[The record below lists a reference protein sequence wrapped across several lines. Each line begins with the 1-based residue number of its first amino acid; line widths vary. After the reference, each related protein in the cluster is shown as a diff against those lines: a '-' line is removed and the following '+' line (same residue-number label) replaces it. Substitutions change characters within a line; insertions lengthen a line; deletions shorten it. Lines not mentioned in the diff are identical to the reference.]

1 MFNEHIAQGKEPS
14 AFNPLL
20 TSGALKPRIPEF
32 VLTGKAALET
42 PEMRAAI
49 QKSFREDGLF
59 EIMQQPER
67 VAAAKRELL
76 ESGEFLVDL
85 AITDDVEIDEI

>member
-42 PEMRAAI
+42 PEMRAAK
-49 QKSFREDGLF
+49 QKSFREGGLF
-59 EIMQQPER
+59 EIMQLPER
-67 VAAAKRELL
+67 VAAAKLEL
-76 ESGEFLVDL
+76 
-85 AITDDVEIDEI
+85 